1 MARPEKEASVAEIAE
16 RFNEAD
22 AALLTEYRGLRV
34 SEIAEVR
41 NSLRESDSE
50 YKVLKNTLARIAV
63 REVGLDELVEMLTG
77 PTAIA
82 FVKGDAAAAAK
93 ALDEAAKKFPVLTVK
108 GGVLNGKVISADQAS
123 ALAKLEPREVLLAK
137 IAMLMNTPA
146 QQTVNVFASLLR
158 DFGSMLAQVVA
169 KKESGELPGGADEAP
184 AAAAEDAGGEE
195 VAPVAAPDPTDGGA
209 DAGEAAADSGEADQP
224 GDAADEGAGE
234 EVAPVAAP
242 DPTGE
247 ADQPGDAPAP
257 EAADAPDV
265 AAEEAPA
272 PAEVAE
278 AVDQA
283 PAAPESE
290 AAETQETETKD
301 QSATKE
307 EE

>member
-1 MARPEKEASVAEIAE
+1 MARPDKEASVAEITD

-34 SEIAEVR
+34 SEIADVR
-41 NSLRESDSE
+41 NSLRESDTE

-63 REVGLDELVEMLTG
+63 REVGLEELVEMLTG

-93 ALDEAAKKFPVLTVK
+93 ALDDAAKKYPVLTVK
-108 GGVLNGKVISADQAS
+108 GGVLNGKVITAEQAG

-146 QQTVNVFASLLR
+146 QQTVNVFAALLR
-158 DFGSMLAQVVA
+158 DLGSMLAQVVA
-169 KKESGELPGGADEAP
+169 KKESGELPGGAGAPP
-184 AAAAEDAGGEE
+184 AAAAEDGGGDE
-195 VAPVAAPDPTDGGA
+195 VAPVAAPDPTDDQA
-209 DAGEAAADSGEADQP
+209 DAGEAAAETGEADQP
-224 GDAADEGAGE
+224 GDAAEEGGGE

-247 ADQPGDAPAP
+247 ADQPGDAPGAEAP
-257 EAADAPDV
+257 AAPDV
-265 AAEEAPA
+265 AAEEADA
-272 PAEVAE
+272 PAELAE

-290 AAETQETETKD
+290 PAETQPIETADE
-301 QSATKE
+301 SATKE